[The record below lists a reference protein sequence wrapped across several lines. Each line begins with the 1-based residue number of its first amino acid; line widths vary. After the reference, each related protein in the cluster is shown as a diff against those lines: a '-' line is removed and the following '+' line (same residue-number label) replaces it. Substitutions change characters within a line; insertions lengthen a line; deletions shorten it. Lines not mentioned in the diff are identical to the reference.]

1 MGLTM
6 NDITE
11 MIKLISATYPYAFKD
26 ISTPEDRQRVK
37 DLWFALFQDYP
48 RELVIKGFH
57 EALKVE
63 KVNIVPAA
71 IIEQIE
77 KIENAFGKSDQEL
90 WAEFRKTLKR
100 ANNCV
105 YKFKFTAIEGNGK
118 TQGENA
124 QEELQ
129 RLYEG
134 LSPELKR
141 YCGNIS
147 GLKDLSQLDDES
159 LEFEKARFLKDI
171 GKKRAEIKM
180 QQECPQFAQ
189 LAENAGKLLKDS

>member
-6 NDITE
+6 QDITE

-26 ISTPEDRQRVK
+26 IKSNDDRQRVK
-37 DLWFALFQDYP
+37 DLWFAILSEYP
-48 RELVIKGFH
+48 KELVIKGLH
-57 EALKVE
+57 EAMKIE
-63 KVNIVPAA
+63 KVNIVPAN

-77 KIENAFGKSDQEL
+77 KIENAFGKSDQQL
-90 WAEFRKTLKR
+90 WAEFRKILKR
-100 ANNCV
+100 ANNCA
-105 YKFKFTAIEGNGK
+105 YKLKFTAVEGNGK

-129 RLYEG
+129 RLYDG
-134 LSPELKR
+134 LPPELQR

-147 GLKDLSQLDDES
+147 GLKYLSELNDEE

-171 GKKRAEIKM
+171 GKKKAEIKI
-180 QQECPQFAQ
+180 QQECPQFARI
-189 LAENAGKLLKDS
+189 AENVGKLLE